1 MPDIALSAGAEKAG
15 PSPEKMWHQFWMFAL
30 LHFVWNTNLFS
41 LIFTWVTI
49 RRRTWHIPFK
59 ERMASVSTGTF
70 TLLNVSILLNH
81 IHYLLCPCG
90 TWKYQCLDICPR
102 ERWESL
108 LLRTESQKDGQHF
121 KEWRNSTAHDWQNVK
136 RQSWRKKC
144 ITRNAKVIYE
154 DMFLILCFGQVY
166 SCQQKNPPLLLQ

>member
-1 MPDIALSAGAEKAG
+1 MFVLSQLNCALMPDIALSAGAGKAG

-90 TWKYQCLDICPR
+90 TWKYQCLDISPR

-108 LLRTESQKDGQHF
+108 LLENWMPEGWTAFQRMKEQHSTWLTKC
-121 KEWRNSTAHDWQNVK
+121 KETIME
-136 RQSWRKKC
+136 KKMH
-144 ITRNAKVIYE
+144 N
-154 DMFLILCFGQVY
+154 
-166 SCQQKNPPLLLQ
+166 